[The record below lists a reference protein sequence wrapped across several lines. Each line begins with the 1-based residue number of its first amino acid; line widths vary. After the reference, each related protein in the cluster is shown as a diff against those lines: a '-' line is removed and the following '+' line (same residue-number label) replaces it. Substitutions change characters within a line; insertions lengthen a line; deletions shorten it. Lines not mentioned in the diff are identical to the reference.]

1 MRQCNITVPLEHNNM
16 CSLSLALRKVGM
28 KYPHNLQREFGVY
41 GQFSTPFVHDTEYH
55 KV

>member
-28 KYPHNLQREFGVY
+28 KYPHNLQRELVSLVICY
-41 GQFSTPFVHDTEYH
+41 TPFVHDTEYH